1 MFTRGNDE
9 AARVALNR
17 SLAIAE
23 ERGDA
28 PNQLQLLNLLH
39 MFHQRTGDFR
49 ATLRYAKRS
58 LSVAETIAIPAALG
72 LAHCVVG
79 SALHHVGDLAGAR
92 AELETALQGGP
103 RFRPTGTI
111 YLDYEHYNYAGIA
124 LARTLWLQGHPDRA
138 VELANQSVEEAS
150 SMGHPV
156 AVSRTLVW
164 AVSVFLWAGDLER
177 ADANTEVLI
186 SHAESQGMGP
196 YLALG
201 RGYKGALAIRRGD
214 ARAGV
219 ENLQR
224 CLETLHAARYE
235 LLTTTFNISLAQGF
249 AELGR
254 FAEGLALID
263 QTIGS
268 VESSGDLCYLPEL
281 LRVKGSLLLSMPH
294 RRVDEA
300 ETCFTL
306 SLELSRGQGARAWEL
321 RTSTD
326 LAALWAE
333 YGQLERAREL
343 LQPIL
348 AQFSAGADTAD
359 LKAAKS
365 LLPTL
370 S

>member
-9 AARVALNR
+9 VARSALDR

-39 MFHQRTGDFR
+39 IFHQRTGDFK
-49 ATLRYAKRS
+49 ATLYYAKRC
-58 LSVAETIAIPAALG
+58 LSVAEALATPAALG
-72 LAHCVVG
+72 LAHCLVG

-92 AELETALQGGP
+92 AELEAALQSGP
-103 RFRPTGTI
+103 RFRPTGII
-111 YLDYEHYNYAGIA
+111 YVDYEHYNYAGIA
-124 LARTLWLQGHPDRA
+124 LARTLWLQGHPDQA
-138 VELANQSVEEAS
+138 MDLANQSVMEAS

-164 AVSVFLWAGDLER
+164 AVSVFLWTGDLES

-249 AELGR
+249 SELGR
-254 FAEGLALID
+254 FAEGIALID

-268 VESSGDLCYLPEL
+268 VESGGDLCYMPEL

-294 RRVDEA
+294 RRIDEA
-300 ETCFTL
+300 ETCFTQ
-306 SLELSRGQGARAWEL
+306 SLELSRRQGARAWEL

-333 YGQLERAREL
+333 RGQFERAREL

-348 AQFSAGADTAD
+348 AQFAEGSDTAD
-359 LKAAKS
+359 VKAAKS